1 MQINLDDVRI
11 ESGWK
16 EALREEFLSE
26 YFAKIK
32 ENLLAAKAREIVYPP
47 GNLIFNAF
55 NLTPFERVRAVIL
68 GQDPYHGAHQAMGLS
83 FSVPHGVRIPPSL
96 VNIYKE
102 IKSDLGISEPAS
114 GDLSYWAKQGVLLLN
129 ASLSVGANRANSH
142 SGFGWQIFTDAV
154 IKILSARRQNLV
166 FMLWGNFAKAKSA
179 LIDAQ
184 RHLIL
189 TAAHPSPLA
198 GGAFFGCRHFSRCN
212 EYLRAHG
219 LGEIDWDLN
228 HGADKMYFK

>member
-1 MQINLDDVRI
+1 MQINLDNVRI

-102 IKSDLGISEPAS
+102 IKSDLGISEPES

-154 IKILSARRQNLV
+154 IKILSAKRQNLV

-228 HGADKMYFK
+228 HGAG

>member
-228 HGADKMYFK
+228 HGAD

>member
-1 MQINLDDVRI
+1 MQINLDDVKI

-83 FSVPHGVRIPPSL
+83 FSVPRGVRIPPSL

-102 IKSDLGISEPAS
+102 IKSDLGISEPES

-142 SGFGWQIFTDAV
+142 SGFGWQAFTDAV

-184 RHLIL
+184 KHLIL

-228 HGADKMYFK
+228 HGAD

>member
-1 MQINLDDVRI
+1 MQINLDAVRI

-83 FSVPHGVRIPPSL
+83 FSVPRGVRIPPSL

-228 HGADKMYFK
+228 HGVD

>member
-32 ENLLAAKAREIVYPP
+32 ENLLSAKAREIVYPP

-83 FSVPHGVRIPPSL
+83 FSVPRGVRIPPSL

-129 ASLSVGANRANSH
+129 ASLSVSANRANSH

-154 IKILSARRQNLV
+154 IKILSARRQSLV

-228 HGADKMYFK
+228 HGAD

>member
-16 EALREEFLSE
+16 EALRDEFLSE
-26 YFAKIK
+26 YFARIK

-83 FSVPHGVRIPPSL
+83 FSVPRGVRIPPSL

-198 GGAFFGCRHFSRCN
+198 GGAFFGCKHFSRCN

-228 HGADKMYFK
+228 HGAD

>member
-83 FSVPHGVRIPPSL
+83 FSVPRGVRIPPSL

-154 IKILSARRQNLV
+154 IKILSARRQSLV

-198 GGAFFGCRHFSRCN
+198 GGAFFGCKHFSRCN

-228 HGADKMYFK
+228 HGAD

>member
-16 EALREEFLSE
+16 ESLREEFLSE

-102 IKSDLGISEPAS
+102 IKSDLGISEPES

-184 RHLIL
+184 KHLIL

-228 HGADKMYFK
+228 HSAD

>member
-83 FSVPHGVRIPPSL
+83 FSVPRGVRIPPSL

-198 GGAFFGCRHFSRCN
+198 GGAFFGCKHFSRCN

-219 LGEIDWDLN
+219 LGEVDWDLN
-228 HGADKMYFK
+228 HGAD

>member
-11 ESGWK
+11 ENGWK

-83 FSVPHGVRIPPSL
+83 FSVPRGVRIPPSL

-184 RHLIL
+184 KHLIL

-198 GGAFFGCRHFSRCN
+198 GGAFFGCKHFSRCN

-228 HGADKMYFK
+228 HGAD

>member
-32 ENLLAAKAREIVYPP
+32 ENLLSAKAREIVYPP

-83 FSVPHGVRIPPSL
+83 FSVPRGVRIPPSL

-154 IKILSARRQNLV
+154 IKILSARRQSLV

-184 RHLIL
+184 KHLIL

-228 HGADKMYFK
+228 HGAD

>member
-11 ESGWK
+11 ENGWK

-83 FSVPHGVRIPPSL
+83 FSVPRGVRIPPSL
-96 VNIYKE
+96 INIYKE

-228 HGADKMYFK
+228 HGAD

>member
-1 MQINLDDVRI
+1 MQINLDDVKI

-154 IKILSARRQNLV
+154 IKILSARRQSLV

-228 HGADKMYFK
+228 HGAD

>member
-55 NLTPFERVRAVIL
+55 NLTPFERVRVVIL

-102 IKSDLGISEPAS
+102 IKSDLGISEPES

-228 HGADKMYFK
+228 HGAG

>member
-1 MQINLDDVRI
+1 MQINLDDVKI

-102 IKSDLGISEPAS
+102 IKSDLGISEPES

-154 IKILSARRQNLV
+154 IKILSARRQSLV

-184 RHLIL
+184 KHLIL

-198 GGAFFGCRHFSRCN
+198 GGAFFGCKHFSRCN

-228 HGADKMYFK
+228 HGAD

>member
-83 FSVPHGVRIPPSL
+83 FSVPRGVRIPPSL

-102 IKSDLGISEPAS
+102 IKSDLGISEPES

-212 EYLRAHG
+212 EYLSAHG

-228 HGADKMYFK
+228 HGVD

>member
-1 MQINLDDVRI
+1 MQINLDDVKI

-83 FSVPHGVRIPPSL
+83 FSVPRGVRIPPSL

-102 IKSDLGISEPAS
+102 IKNDLGISEPES

-142 SGFGWQIFTDAV
+142 SGFGWQAFTDAV
-154 IKILSARRQNLV
+154 IKILSARRQSLV

-228 HGADKMYFK
+228 HDAD

>member
-11 ESGWK
+11 ENGWK

-102 IKSDLGISEPAS
+102 IKSDLGISEPES

-154 IKILSARRQNLV
+154 IKILSARRQSLV

-184 RHLIL
+184 KHLIL

-228 HGADKMYFK
+228 HGAN

>member
-55 NLTPFERVRAVIL
+55 NLTPFERVRVVIL

-198 GGAFFGCRHFSRCN
+198 GGAFFGCKHFSRCN

-228 HGADKMYFK
+228 HGAD

>member
-83 FSVPHGVRIPPSL
+83 FSVPRGVRIPPSL

-102 IKSDLGISEPAS
+102 IKSDLGISEPES

-129 ASLSVGANRANSH
+129 ASLSVGANRVNSH

-198 GGAFFGCRHFSRCN
+198 GGAFFGCKHFSRCN
-212 EYLRAHG
+212 KYLRAHG

-228 HGADKMYFK
+228 HGAD

>member
-47 GNLIFNAF
+47 GNFIFNAF

-83 FSVPHGVRIPPSL
+83 FSVPRGVRIPPSL

-228 HGADKMYFK
+228 HGAG

>member
-83 FSVPHGVRIPPSL
+83 FSVPRGVRIPPSL

-102 IKSDLGISEPAS
+102 IKSDLGISEPES

-154 IKILSARRQNLV
+154 IKILSERRQSLV

-184 RHLIL
+184 KHLIL

-228 HGADKMYFK
+228 HGAD

>member
-1 MQINLDDVRI
+1 MQINLDAVRI

-83 FSVPHGVRIPPSL
+83 FSVPRGVRIPPSL

-142 SGFGWQIFTDAV
+142 SGFGWQVFTDAV
-154 IKILSARRQNLV
+154 IKILSARRQSLV

-228 HGADKMYFK
+228 HGAD

>member
-83 FSVPHGVRIPPSL
+83 FSVPRGVRIPPSL

-102 IKSDLGISEPAS
+102 IKSDLGISEPES

-154 IKILSARRQNLV
+154 IKILSARRQSLV

-198 GGAFFGCRHFSRCN
+198 RGAFFGCKHFSRCN

-228 HGADKMYFK
+228 HGAD

>member
-26 YFAKIK
+26 YFARIK

-83 FSVPHGVRIPPSL
+83 FSVPRGVRIPPSL

-228 HGADKMYFK
+228 HGAG

>member
-16 EALREEFLSE
+16 EALREGFLSE

-83 FSVPHGVRIPPSL
+83 FSVPRGVRIPPSL

-102 IKSDLGISEPAS
+102 IKSDLGISEPES

-228 HGADKMYFK
+228 HGAD

>member
-154 IKILSARRQNLV
+154 IKILSARRQSLV

-228 HGADKMYFK
+228 HGVD

>member
-83 FSVPHGVRIPPSL
+83 FSVPRGVRIPPSL

-154 IKILSARRQNLV
+154 IKILSARRQSLV

-212 EYLRAHG
+212 EYLRAHS

-228 HGADKMYFK
+228 HGAD

>member
-16 EALREEFLSE
+16 EVLREEFLSE

-219 LGEIDWDLN
+219 LGEINWDLN
-228 HGADKMYFK
+228 HGAD

>member
-68 GQDPYHGAHQAMGLS
+68 GQDPYHGPYQAMGLS

-142 SGFGWQIFTDAV
+142 SGFGWQVFTDAV

-166 FMLWGNFAKAKSA
+166 FILWGNFAKAKSA

-184 RHLIL
+184 KHLIL

-228 HGADKMYFK
+228 HGAD

>member
-32 ENLLAAKAREIVYPP
+32 ENLLAAKEREIVYPP

-68 GQDPYHGAHQAMGLS
+68 GQDPYHGEHQAMGLS
-83 FSVPHGVRIPPSL
+83 FSVPRGVRIPPSL

-102 IKSDLGISEPAS
+102 IKSDLGISEPES

-228 HGADKMYFK
+228 HGAD

>member
-83 FSVPHGVRIPPSL
+83 FSVPRGVRIPPSL

-102 IKSDLGISEPAS
+102 IKSDLGISEPES

-142 SGFGWQIFTDAV
+142 SGFGWQAFTDAV
-154 IKILSARRQNLV
+154 IKILSARRQSLV

-198 GGAFFGCRHFSRCN
+198 GGAFFGCKHFSRCN

-228 HGADKMYFK
+228 HGVD

>member
-219 LGEIDWDLN
+219 MGEVDWDLN
-228 HGADKMYFK
+228 HGAD

>member
-1 MQINLDDVRI
+1 MQINLDDVKI

-83 FSVPHGVRIPPSL
+83 FSVPRGVRIPPSL

-142 SGFGWQIFTDAV
+142 SGFGWQVFTDAV
-154 IKILSARRQNLV
+154 IKILSARRQSLV

-198 GGAFFGCRHFSRCN
+198 GGAFFGCKHFSRCN

-228 HGADKMYFK
+228 HGAN

>member
-16 EALREEFLSE
+16 EALRDEFLSE
-26 YFAKIK
+26 YFARIK

-83 FSVPHGVRIPPSL
+83 FSVPRGVRIPPSL

-142 SGFGWQIFTDAV
+142 SDFGWQIFTDAV

-198 GGAFFGCRHFSRCN
+198 GGAFFGCKHFSRCN

-228 HGADKMYFK
+228 HGAD

>member
-102 IKSDLGISEPAS
+102 IKSDLGISEPES

-154 IKILSARRQNLV
+154 IKILSARRQSLV

-184 RHLIL
+184 KHLIL

-198 GGAFFGCRHFSRCN
+198 GGAFFGCKHFSRCN

-228 HGADKMYFK
+228 HGAD

>member
-47 GNLIFNAF
+47 GNLIFNDF

-198 GGAFFGCRHFSRCN
+198 GGAFFGCKHFSRCN

-228 HGADKMYFK
+228 HGAD